1 MKSPLRYQIS
11 DYDCG
16 PTSMLNAV
24 SFLFEREQIPPELI
38 RNIMLF
44 SLDAFSPDGA
54 FGKSGTSC
62 TAMMFL
68 SNWLSGFGQAGRLPI
83 TTEYYTGERDGW
95 VYLFDPYYL
104 TERFNDS
111 SVVTDVDH
119 PFAYNRVVPQ
129 SMLNGEAQTLYAFA
143 EQEGREAVV
152 LYNTETIL
160 TPDNTIEYVI

>member
-1 MKSPLRYQIS
+1 MQGRPVGAGINGEARLMKSPLRYQIS

-62 TAMMFL
+62 TA
-68 SNWLSGFGQAGRLPI
+68 I
-83 TTEYYTGERDGW
+83 TAS
-95 VYLFDPYYL
+95 YLWIRCVWWAL
-104 TERFNDS
+104 TRRTRCRCIS
-111 SVVTDVDH
+111 
-119 PFAYNRVVPQ
+119 
-129 SMLNGEAQTLYAFA
+129 L
-143 EQEGREAVV
+143 AVA
-152 LYNTETIL
+152 TATWRW
-160 TPDNTIEYVI
+160 